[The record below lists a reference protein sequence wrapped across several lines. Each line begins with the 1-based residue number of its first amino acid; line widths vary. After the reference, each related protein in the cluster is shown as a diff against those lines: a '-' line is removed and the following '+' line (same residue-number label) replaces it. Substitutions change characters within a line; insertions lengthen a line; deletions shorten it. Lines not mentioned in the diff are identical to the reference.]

1 MTVKQVC
8 FQESYE
14 AAQGYSTGDQTVLL
28 RPPFIFILLPIQLL
42 SGVVFSLNTKQPKI
56 RKLWTCNYQISSLI
70 LRTDIQ
76 GSLRKCFHA
85 VVCL

>member
-28 RPPFIFILLPIQLL
+28 RPPFIFILLPSRLL
-42 SGVVFSLNTKQPKI
+42 SGVIFSLNTKQTKNKEI
-56 RKLWTCNYQISSLI
+56 VDTCNYQISSLI
-70 LRTDIQ
+70 LRADVQ
-76 GSLRKCFHA
+76 GS
-85 VVCL
+85 